1 MSLDIL
7 HSQMDL
13 FHKMY
18 QIMAKYSYVPF
29 IIASLTGLRISHFP
43 LYANFQMPENTKKS
57 DYQCRTPKNW
67 ITGRHF
73 SKLVGRNVRL
83 NRPNFCKICTL
94 AV

>member
-1 MSLDIL
+1 MHKNERLAMSLDIL

-18 QIMAKYSYVPF
+18 QIMSKYSYVPF

-57 DYQCRTPKNW
+57 DYAQ
-67 ITGRHF
+67 
-73 SKLVGRNVRL
+73 
-83 NRPNFCKICTL
+83 FCFL
-94 AV
+94 DYFHMLSAA